1 MEISRA
7 EIFKKVIIIISI
19 LFFISCEN
27 PEIDFKTGNKFFESP
42 LGIASDVKLVYTDST
57 KIQAVL
63 TAPIHL
69 DYNHLSFKYSEFPKG
84 LKVTFYD
91 DNGKENKIYADYGI
105 FYKSTKIVDLKK
117 NVKLISNDGSE
128 LFTQQLFWDAEN
140 EWLFTEEQF
149 TFKNIDYDIDAI
161 RLDTNK
167 EFSEFKTGKLSG
179 LLNFTEI
186 KDSLNNERL

>member
-1 MEISRA
+1 MEISKA
-7 EIFKKVIIIISI
+7 EIFKKVVFIISI
-19 LFFISCEN
+19 YLFISCQS
-27 PEIDFKTGNKFFESP
+27 PELDFETDNKFFESP
-42 LGIASDVKLVYTDST
+42 IGVASDVRLVYTDSA

-91 DNGKENKIYADYGI
+91 DNGKENKVYADYGI
-105 FYKSTKIVDLKK
+105 FYKATKIVDLQK
-117 NVKLISNDGSE
+117 NVKLMSNDGSE
-128 LFTQQLFWDAEN
+128 LFTQQLFWDAES
-140 EWLFTEEQF
+140 EWLFTEGQF
-149 TFKNIDYDIDAI
+149 AFKNMDYDIDAI

-179 LLNFTEI
+179 SLNVTET
-186 KDSLNNERL
+186 KDSLQ

>member
-1 MEISRA
+1 MKIPKA
-7 EIFKKVIIIISI
+7 EIFKKIIILASI
-19 LFFISCEN
+19 LFSISCEN
-27 PEIDFKTGNKFFESP
+27 PELDFNTDTNFFESP
-42 LGIASDVKLVYTDST
+42 LGIASNFRLVYTDST
-57 KIQAVL
+57 KIQAIL

-69 DYNHLSFKYSEFPKG
+69 DYNHLSFKYSEFPEG
-84 LKVTFYD
+84 LEVTFYN
-91 DNGKENKIYADYGI
+91 DNGEENKIYADYGI

-140 EWLFTEEQF
+140 EWLFTEEKF

-167 EFSEFKTGKLSG
+167 EFSQFKTGKLTG

-186 KDSLNNERL
+186 KDSLQ

>member
-1 MEISRA
+1 MEILRA

-27 PEIDFKTGNKFFESP
+27 HEIDFETSNKFFENP
-42 LGIASDVKLVYTDST
+42 LGIASDVKLIYTDST

-149 TFKNIDYDIDAI
+149 TFKNMDYDIDAV

-186 KDSLNNERL
+186 KDSLNNEKL

>member
-1 MEISRA
+1 MKISKA
-7 EIFKKVIIIISI
+7 EIFKKIIILVSI
-19 LFFISCEN
+19 LFSISCEN
-27 PEIDFKTGNKFFESP
+27 PELDFNVESNFFKSP
-42 LGIASDVKLVYTDST
+42 LGIASNFRLVYTDST
-57 KIQAVL
+57 KIQAIL

-69 DYNHLSFKYSEFPKG
+69 DYNHLSFKYSEFPEG
-84 LKVTFYD
+84 LEVTFYD
-91 DNGKENKIYADYGI
+91 DNGEENKIYADYGI

-140 EWLFTEEQF
+140 EWLFTEEKF

-167 EFSEFKTGKLSG
+167 EFSQFKTGKLTG

-186 KDSLNNERL
+186 KDSLQ

>member
-1 MEISRA
+1 MKIPKA
-7 EIFKKVIIIISI
+7 EIFKKIVVLVSI
-19 LFFISCEN
+19 LFSISCEN
-27 PEIDFKTGNKFFESP
+27 PELDFNADSNFFESP
-42 LGIASDVKLVYTDST
+42 LGIASNFRLVYTDST
-57 KIQAVL
+57 KIQAIL
-63 TAPIHL
+63 TAPIHF
-69 DYNHLSFKYSEFPKG
+69 DYSHLSFKYSEFPEG
-84 LKVTFYD
+84 LEVTFYN
-91 DNGKENKIYADYGI
+91 DNGEENKIYADYGI

-140 EWLFTEEQF
+140 EWLFTEEKF

-167 EFSEFKTGKLSG
+167 EFSQFKTGKLTG

-186 KDSLNNERL
+186 KDSLQ